1 MLSYEEFLKLK
12 EEKLRLESENLK
24 LRGELLTITKSN
36 HVIQTETEIFFEIN
50 IGNQENLNQSK
61 IIAQNDIETDI

>member
-24 LRGELLTITKSN
+24 LWGELLTITKSN

-50 IGNQENLNQSK
+50 IGN
-61 IIAQNDIETDI
+61 